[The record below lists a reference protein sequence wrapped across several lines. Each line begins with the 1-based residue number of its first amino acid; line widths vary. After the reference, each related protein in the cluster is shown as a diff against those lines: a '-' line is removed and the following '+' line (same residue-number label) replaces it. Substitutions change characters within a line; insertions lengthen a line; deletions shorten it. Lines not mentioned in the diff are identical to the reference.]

1 MQKAGF
7 SRRGS
12 YILQGKGVMRTY
24 WLAGKIKGGLYND
37 SCLPGDSRYTFTN
50 LNCEPDSKQNSHV
63 AYDMK
68 RNSVQY
74 TSSAKQKQ
82 SAEEM
87 KSFSCS
93 EINGYNP
100 YEINVNLRDDSPL
113 GQTVR
118 VTPPPAPDLL
128 PKVRFETKM

>member
-1 MQKAGF
+1 M
-7 SRRGS
+7 
-12 YILQGKGVMRTY
+12 QGKGLMRTY
-24 WLAGKIKGGLYND
+24 WLVDKVESGLYNN
-37 SCLPGDSRYTFTN
+37 SCLPGDDRYTFTT
-50 LNCEPDSKQNSHV
+50 LKCEPDSKQKMHV
-63 AYDMK
+63 ANDTK
-68 RNSVQY
+68 RSSVPY